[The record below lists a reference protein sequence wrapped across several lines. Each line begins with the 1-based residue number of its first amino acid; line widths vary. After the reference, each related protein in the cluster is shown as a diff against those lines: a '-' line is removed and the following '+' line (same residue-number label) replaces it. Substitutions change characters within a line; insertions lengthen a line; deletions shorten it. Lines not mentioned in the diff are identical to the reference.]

1 MPVLWRCLLALVIIW
16 LVAAGALV
24 VVQWYRPTPQKFI
37 NYVAEHP
44 VRGLDDSKRAK
55 IIAKSARILNG
66 LNTNQRR
73 ELKESGTLKTFFAE
87 LTTEERRRFVR
98 LTLPEGFR
106 QMIATLNV
114 MEPAQRKK
122 IVQRTLRNLQNAE
135 GNEFGTA
142 NDIEEMF
149 SEGSSIFNEEASP
162 QVILDF
168 APVIEAA
175 RGKQKDSVVRSAPP
189 KL

>member
-1 MPVLWRCLLALVIIW
+1 VIIW

-44 VRGLDDSKRAK
+44 VRGLDEAMRAK
-55 IIAKSARILNG
+55 IITKSAQILNG

-73 ELKESGTLKTFFAE
+73 ELKERGALRTFFTE

-122 IVQRTLRNLQNAE
+122 VVQRTLRNLQNAE
-135 GNEFGTA
+135 GNEFGSA
-142 NDIEEMF
+142 NDIEEIF
-149 SEGSSIFNEEASP
+149 SEGSSIFNEAASP

-175 RGKQKDSVVRSAPP
+175 RNKQKKSSAKSALP